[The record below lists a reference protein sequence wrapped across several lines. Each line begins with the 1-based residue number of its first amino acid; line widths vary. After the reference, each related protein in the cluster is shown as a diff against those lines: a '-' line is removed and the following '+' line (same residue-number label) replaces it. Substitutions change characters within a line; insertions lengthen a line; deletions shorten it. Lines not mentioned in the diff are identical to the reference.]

1 MSRTS
6 VTSTLRHLPLRPVAL
21 AAAAALLAGCS
32 LIPAYQRPA
41 APVAPQWPATAGA
54 LPEGG
59 TAAADLPW
67 QDFVQD
73 AQLRELISLAL
84 ANNRDLRVAVQNI
97 EAARAQYQIR
107 RADQV
112 PSFNAT
118 AGFSRSAPSALAA
131 FGAPRVSQAYSVGVA
146 MASWEIDF
154 FGRVDA
160 LKEQA
165 LAQYLAT
172 EEARKSAQIS
182 LVANVAS
189 AWLTLKTDTEL
200 LALAERTLGTRQQ
213 TLQLTKLRFDNGA
226 SSALDLR
233 QAESLSATA
242 AATRAQQQRLRAQ
255 DINLLTLLVGQAI
268 PDNLIPLVPAVQ
280 TPPPSNDAS
289 QPTPLVQPAADLP
302 GFAQVPAGLPSDLL
316 LRRPDVRAAEE
327 QLIAANA
334 NIGAARAAFFPRI
347 SLTASLGHS
356 SRELDNL
363 FQASSRAWAFAPSL
377 VLPIFDFGRNQA
389 NLDAAR
395 AQREIALANYE
406 KAIQTAFREV
416 ADALAGR
423 ATLADQYGAMQAQAE
438 ADRDRFRLS
447 DLRYRNGVSSYL
459 DLLDAQRSL
468 FTTEQTLAQVRLQ
481 QRANDVLLYKALGGG
496 WTEPPAPAAAAAA
509 PASQ

>member
-112 PSFNAT
+112 PNFNAT

-233 QAESLSATA
+233 QA
-242 AATRAQQQRLRAQ
+242 
-255 DINLLTLLVGQAI
+255 
-268 PDNLIPLVPAVQ
+268 
-280 TPPPSNDAS
+280 
-289 QPTPLVQPAADLP
+289 
-302 GFAQVPAGLPSDLL
+302 
-316 LRRPDVRAAEE
+316 
-327 QLIAANA
+327 
-334 NIGAARAAFFPRI
+334 
-347 SLTASLGHS
+347 
-356 SRELDNL
+356 
-363 FQASSRAWAFAPSL
+363 
-377 VLPIFDFGRNQA
+377 
-389 NLDAAR
+389 
-395 AQREIALANYE
+395 
-406 KAIQTAFREV
+406 
-416 ADALAGR
+416 
-423 ATLADQYGAMQAQAE
+423 
-438 ADRDRFRLS
+438 
-447 DLRYRNGVSSYL
+447 
-459 DLLDAQRSL
+459 
-468 FTTEQTLAQVRLQ
+468 
-481 QRANDVLLYKALGGG
+481 
-496 WTEPPAPAAAAAA
+496 
-509 PASQ
+509 